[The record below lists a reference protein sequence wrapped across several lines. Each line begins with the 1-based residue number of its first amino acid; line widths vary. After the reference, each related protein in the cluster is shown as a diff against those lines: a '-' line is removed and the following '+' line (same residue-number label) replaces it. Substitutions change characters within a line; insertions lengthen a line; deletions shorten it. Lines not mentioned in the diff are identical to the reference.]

1 MWQYKNMEIMKKL
14 ILLFLFTS
22 SLSIFS
28 QEKELAYD
36 KGEWLKYR
44 IHYGIINAGYAS
56 ITVDEIK
63 NDSVDSYY
71 FKGKGW
77 TTGMASWFFKVR
89 DTYESIVDKKTELP
103 THFIRRVNEGGYII
117 NRDTYFDHKKNIAR
131 VEDHKH
137 KTKKE
142 VEAVG
147 VQDMISAFYT
157 LRNKEFDSLKKG
169 ESVALKMFFDAKTFP
184 FKLKFLGKEKLSTK
198 FGKINCYKLRP
209 IVQSGRVF
217 KEEESLTL
225 WVTAD
230 ENKIP
235 VRIKAELAVGS
246 LKVDLHEYKGLS
258 HPFYTIL

>member
-1 MWQYKNMEIMKKL
+1 MRKF
-14 ILLFLFTS
+14 ILLFICAF
-22 SLSIFS
+22 SLSAFS

-56 ITVDEIK
+56 IAVDEIK
-63 NDSVDSYY
+63 NDSVNSYY

-89 DTYESIVDKKTELP
+89 DSYESIVDKKSELP

-117 NRDTYFDHKKNIAR
+117 NRDIYFDHKKNIAR
-131 VEDHKH
+131 VEDHKR

-142 VEAVG
+142 FAAEG

-157 LRNKEFDSLKKG
+157 LRNKKIDSLKRG
-169 ESVALKMFFDAKTFP
+169 ESVDLKMFFDAKTFP
-184 FKLKFLGKEKLSTK
+184 FKLKFLGKEKLKTK
-198 FGKINCYKLRP
+198 FGKIDCYKLRP

-217 KEEESLTL
+217 KEKESLTM

-235 VRIKAELAVGS
+235 IRIKADLAVGS
-246 LKVDLHEYKGLS
+246 LKVDLHEFKGLS